1 VPVDISVYL
10 GIIAFALLVM
20 AAVQV
25 GVVIVLLRLAR
36 RVDVLATRVET
47 ELGPL
52 AERLLAVAANLQQ
65 ASSLAAVQVERVDR
79 MLASVTRRAED
90 TMGVVQHAVVGPIR
104 EVMGVIAGVRGVMG
118 AFRAFRGGEAPRS
131 PSRFDEE
138 DPLFIG

>member
-1 VPVDISVYL
+1 VNSVLL
-10 GIIAFALLVM
+10 GIIAFAVLVM

-25 GVVIVLLRLAR
+25 GVVIVLLRLSR

-52 AERLLAVAANLQQ
+52 AERLLAVADTLQQ
-65 ASSLAAVQVERVDR
+65 ASRLATVQVERVDR
-79 MLASVTRRAED
+79 MLASVARRAED

-104 EVMGVIAGVRGVMG
+104 EVMGVVAAVRGVLG
-118 AFRAFRGGEAPRS
+118 AVRGIRGGGAPRS
-131 PSRFDEE
+131 ASRFDEE

>member
-1 VPVDISVYL
+1 MNSVFL
-10 GIIAFALLVM
+10 GIIAFAVLVM

-25 GVVIVLLRLAR
+25 GVVIVLLRLSR

-52 AERLLAVAANLQQ
+52 AERLLTVADNLRQ

-79 MLASVTRRAED
+79 MLASITRRAED
-90 TMGVVQHAVVGPIR
+90 TMGVVQHAIVEPIR
-104 EVMGVIAGVRGVMG
+104 EVMGVVAAVRGVMG
-118 AFRAFRGGEAPRS
+118 AVRGMRGGDAPRS
-131 PSRFDEE
+131 ASRFDEE